1 MVVVGI
7 DNGISGG
14 LVALSTMGPIIA
26 MLPMPIKAAKK
37 GNEIDPVK
45 VWEWMRELG
54 DRDKLTV
61 VIEEPGGSK
70 SASAAKSMAASFHTL
85 RTICELKGLS
95 YHRISPQR
103 WQKQMLSCGAGET
116 KLAAVKLAQHRWP
129 DDSFLATKRS
139 KVPHSGLVDAALIA
153 EYWRKNGD

>member
-1 MVVVGI
+1 MIVGI

-14 LVALSTMGPIIA
+14 LVALSEMGPIIS
-26 MLPMPIKAAKK
+26 MLPMPIKEAKK
-37 GNEIDPVK
+37 GNEIDPVAIWNWLK
-45 VWEWMRELG
+45 ELG
-54 DRDKLTV
+54 PKDQLVV

-70 SASAAKSMAASFHTL
+70 SASAARSMAGSFHTL

-95 YHRISPQR
+95 YFRISPQR
-103 WQKQMLSCGAGET
+103 WQKSMLLCGAGET
-116 KLAAVKLAQHRWP
+116 KKAAMMIVQHRWP

-153 EYWRKNGD
+153 EYWRRKGI